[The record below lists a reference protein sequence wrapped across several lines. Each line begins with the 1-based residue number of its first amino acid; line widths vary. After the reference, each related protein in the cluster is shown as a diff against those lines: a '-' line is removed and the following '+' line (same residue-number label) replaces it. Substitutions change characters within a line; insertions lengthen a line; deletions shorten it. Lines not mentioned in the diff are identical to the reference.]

1 MKKTMIIAL
10 LSVVFLMLSCG
21 SGPTCTPHKGPKP
34 LSYQV
39 TFVESSGTGEMMV
52 RATGMGCTLE
62 QASLDAKRAAIW
74 FVLEGGDKPILKS
87 AGEKMKAVGMETQ
100 MFENPGPYIRHQ
112 SPVKSKTREAGK
124 LKVAYV
130 IKLDVAMITEK
141 MASIG
146 VITSEEDLGEELGLP
161 TLAVMPKTYDQFS
174 NTTVTVM
181 QEYLQD
187 KSFEVLV
194 VSQAN
199 KVNNLVQ
206 KLSTLEGAEPDPMHD
221 MALSLGSDI
230 YVTISSSLATGS
242 AAGMETAKA
251 SVQIQAYETA
261 TGKLVASTSAYSPER
276 QVTDKNALIQE
287 ATNDA
292 AAKVVSQ
299 IKKEWMKMAKKG
311 KPFKLTVLSNSA
323 DGPAVDAAVYS
334 ALKALSK
341 RPIKRTA
348 GGKASFSYIAWIKN
362 LPNAYELFGAIKQH
376 YKGPGSLEK
385 VSDTGSFLVLKA
397 AGNGEIEITI
407 E

>member
-1 MKKTMIIAL
+1 MKKSL
-10 LSVVFLMLSCG
+10 VFSLFFSLILMVACG
-21 SGPTCTPHKGPKP
+21 SEPTCTPHKGPKP
-34 LSYQV
+34 LSYEV

-52 RATGMGCTLE
+52 RATGMGCTIE
-62 QASLDAKRAAIW
+62 QASLDARRAAIW
-74 FVLEGGDKPILKS
+74 FVLEGGDKPILKNAS
-87 AGEKMKAVGMETQ
+87 EKMKAVGIEQQ
-100 MFENPGPYIRHQ
+100 MFENPAPYIRYQ
-112 SPVKSKTREAGK
+112 SPVKSKTRQNGK

-130 IKLDVAMITEK
+130 IKLDTGMITEK

-146 VITSEEDLGEELGLP
+146 IIASEEDLGEELGLP
-161 TLAVMPKTYDQFS
+161 TLAVIPKVHDQFS
-174 NTTVTVM
+174 NTTVAVM

-194 VSQAN
+194 VDQNSQ
-199 KVNNLVQ
+199 VNNLVK
-206 KLSTLEGAEPDPMHD
+206 KLSTLEGGEPDPMHD

-230 YVTISSSLATGS
+230 YISVSASLATGS
-242 AAGMETAKA
+242 AGGMETAKA

-311 KPFKLTVLSNSA
+311 KPFKITVLSNSS
-323 DGPAVDAAVYS
+323 DGPAVDGAVYG
-334 ALKALSK
+334 ALKELSK

-348 GGKASFSYIAWIKN
+348 GGKATFSYIAWIKN
-362 LPNAYELFGAIKQH
+362 IPNAYELFGAIKQH
-376 YKGPGSLEK
+376 YKGPGQLEK
-385 VSDTGSFLVLKA
+385 VSDTGSFLVFKA
-397 AGNGEIEITI
+397 TGNGEIEISI